1 MENVKLLY
9 HSSLIDKRQM
19 LSPISYKGVVVY
31 ASERNKMNEIIERL
45 RYEYLNGLSSNLL
58 SHETELV
65 LREVEKMQAKIDE
78 LEHKVYCWKVQE
90 SLMRPLIDDNFKG

>member
-1 MENVKLLY
+1 
-9 HSSLIDKRQM
+9 
-19 LSPISYKGVVVY
+19 
-31 ASERNKMNEIIERL
+31 MNEIIERL